1 MDAKGCMKAD
11 YPKAGLGIALDIGS
25 KVATGEMKW

>member
-1 MDAKGCMKAD
+1 MNLRRLAIPVVTA
-11 YPKAGLGIALDIGS
+11 IAIGIGS